1 MTEIPWKLQK
11 IADDGMGF
19 CHGFSGAESSF
30 FKKTNYF

>member
-1 MTEIPWKLQK
+1 MTEIPWELQK

-30 FKKTNYF
+30 FKKINYF